1 MCIVL
6 FSYKNTPGYRLIL
19 AANRDEFLARPTA
32 PLSWWSDNT
41 TILAGRDIQ
50 DGGTWLGV
58 SRNGKFGVLT
68 NYRDFP
74 VNDESPVS
82 RGEILSEYLSADS
95 MPSIFIQGLRQRQ
108 KHFRGYNLLLGDA
121 SSLWYYSNRRDD
133 LLNVPPGI
141 HGLSNHLLNTG
152 WPKVERGKM
161 LFTDAVRDK
170 DFSRDSLIEVLRD
183 TVQPIDSE
191 LPDTGVGSE
200 WEKRLGPIFITSD
213 EYGTR
218 SSAILTIADNGE
230 ITFYERTYGHDAH
243 GAKTETER
251 CFTVESY

>member
-6 FSYKNTPGYRLIL
+6 FSYKSTPGYRLIL

-58 SRNGKFGVLT
+58 SQNGKLGVLT
-68 NYRDFP
+68 NYR
-74 VNDESPVS
+74 ESPAKDEFLIS
-82 RGEILSEYLSADS
+82 RGEIISEYLSADS
-95 MPSIFIQGLRQRQ
+95 LPSNFIQGLQKRQR
-108 KHFRGYNLLLGDA
+108 HFRGYNVLLGDV
-121 SSLWYYSNRRDD
+121 SSLWYYSNRRDEF
-133 LLNVPPGI
+133 LEVPPGI
-141 HGLSNHLLNTG
+141 HGLSNHLLNTR

-161 LFTDAVRDK
+161 LFEEAVQDK
-170 DFSRDSLIEVLRD
+170 DFSRDSLIKILCD
-183 TVQPIDSE
+183 TAQPKESE

-213 EYGTR
+213 GYGTR
-218 SSAILTIADNGE
+218 SSAILTIADDGE
-230 ITFYERTYGHDAH
+230 ITFFERTYGHDAL

-251 CFTVESY
+251 CFTVE